1 MSKTAEFGEYHNSNH
16 PTQKPMNKTA
26 EILDLLASYL
36 KEMTEATELAEKGRI
51 QIRYA
56 NILLKQYTS
65 QQQAVDKELHDKITQ
80 LQEKYDENGYDC
92 SPIIKLQRIESHID
106 AALKTYSD
114 ESSQQQASQ
123 EVDRWISVETRPKRG
138 SDPKYKFASDMI
150 LLTDGEFVYY
160 GQYENSHLNDEDG
173 VFLDANGDDF
183 SDDGI
188 EITHWQPLP
197 PAPKTN

>member
-1 MSKTAEFGEYHNSNH
+1 MSKTAEDYKKALERIVELAVDPTAETQLDRIKRLGSVAKKALFVGEY
-16 PTQKPMNKTA
+16 A
-26 EILDLLASYL
+26 
-36 KEMTEATELAEKGRI
+36 
-51 QIRYA
+51 
-56 NILLKQYTS
+56 
-65 QQQAVDKELHDKITQ
+65 
-80 LQEKYDENGYDC
+80 
-92 SPIIKLQRIESHID
+92 
-106 AALKTYSD
+106 
-114 ESSQQQASQ
+114 SQQQASQ